1 MTMLVP
7 KTKKELMSMIEAQ
20 VVREGPAC
28 DLNHIDVSAITD
40 MSELFKNSP
49 FNGDISRWNVA
60 NVTNMSEMFMHSDF
74 NGDISKWNTSK
85 VKTMNWMFSYS
96 HFNGDIS
103 NWDVSKVQTMDF
115 LFLAC
120 RFEGDI
126 SRWDVSRVH
135 SMREMFYGGVFNGD
149 ISQWNVSNVQNMACM
164 FSNCEFR
171 GDISNWDT
179 SNVLTMA
186 EMFKESMF
194 HGDLSRWDVSCV
206 MDARGMFMERKSKTS
221 DVIQGIP
228 SWQLANDCRIDRM
241 IEDANESLPEHIA
254 QHRLFEYFRYD
265 SKEIEAYFQAHPEL
279 PVGRSHI
286 EWAVRYQC
294 PLSTNHQNVMANI
307 EQQCM
312 LGESLGIL
320 PKAMIPLIW
329 EQLQTTQDIY
339 QVPESI
345 FSHD

>member
-20 VVREGPAC
+20 VVREGPTC

-40 MSELFKNSP
+40 MSELFKTSM
-49 FNGDISRWNVA
+49 FQGDISKWNTA

-221 DVIQGIP
+221 DVIQGIS

-241 IEDANESLPEHIA
+241 IEDANEPLPQKIA
-254 QHRLFEYFRYD
+254 QHRLFEYFLYD
-265 SKEIEAYFQAHPEL
+265 VESIEAYFQEHPDL
-279 PVGRSHI
+279 PVGCSHI
-286 EWAVRYQC
+286 EWVVVCRR
-294 PLSTNHQNVMANI
+294 PLPTRHQEVMAEI
-307 EQQCM
+307 ERQRM

>member
-1 MTMLVP
+1 MQYIVIENREHLIRTI
-7 KTKKELMSMIEAQ
+7 EEHLMEQGA
-20 VVREGPAC
+20 AC
-28 DLNHIDVSAITD
+28 NLNHLDVSRVTD
-40 MSELFKNSP
+40 MGELFKGSP
-49 FNGDISRWNVA
+49 FHGDISQWDVSNVVSMRGMFQQSSFNGDISQWDVSNVK
-60 NVTNMSEMFMHSDF
+60 NMNF
-74 NGDISKWNTSK
+74 
-85 VKTMNWMFSYS
+85 MFSYS

-103 NWDVSKVQTMDF
+103 NWVVSMVQTMDF

-120 RFEGDI
+120 QFEGDL

-194 HGDLSRWDVSCV
+194 HGDLSRWDVSSV

-329 EQLQTTQDIY
+329 EQLQTKQAIHE
-339 QVPESI
+339 VPENI
-345 FSHD
+345 FFHD

>member
-7 KTKKELMSMIEAQ
+7 QTKKELMSMIEAQ
-20 VVREGPAC
+20 VVREGLTC

-40 MSELFKNSP
+40 MSELFKTSM
-49 FNGDISRWNVA
+49 FQGDISKWNTA

-135 SMREMFYGGVFNGD
+135 SMREMFYGGVFNGN

-194 HGDLSRWDVSCV
+194 HGDLSRWDVSSV
-206 MDARGMFMERKSKTS
+206 MDARGMFMERKLKTS

-228 SWQLANDCRIDRM
+228 SWQLANDCCIDRM
-241 IEDANESLPEHIA
+241 IEDANEPLPQQIA
-254 QHRLFEYFRYD
+254 QHRLFEYFLYD
-265 SKEIEAYFQAHPEL
+265 VESIEAYFQEHPDL
-279 PVGRSHI
+279 PVGCSHI
-286 EWAVRYQC
+286 EWAVVCRR
-294 PLSTNHQNVMANI
+294 PLPTRHQEVMAEI
-307 EQQCM
+307 ERQRM
-312 LGESLGIL
+312 LGESLGI
-320 PKAMIPLIW
+320 PSKEMIPLIW
-329 EQLQTTQDIY
+329 TQLQTKQAIHE
-339 QVPESI
+339 VPESI

>member
-7 KTKKELMSMIEAQ
+7 QTKKELMSMIEAQ
-20 VVREGPAC
+20 VVREGPTC

-40 MSELFKNSP
+40 MSELFKTSM
-49 FNGDISRWNVA
+49 FQGDISKWNTA
-60 NVTNMSEMFMHSDF
+60 NVTNMSEMFMHSNF

-194 HGDLSRWDVSCV
+194 HGDLSRWDVSSV

-241 IEDANESLPEHIA
+241 IEDANEPLPQQIA
-254 QHRLFEYFRYD
+254 QHRLFEYFLYD
-265 SKEIEAYFQAHPEL
+265 VESIEAYFQEHPDL
-279 PVGRSHI
+279 PVGCSHI
-286 EWAVRYQC
+286 EWAVVCRR
-294 PLSTNHQNVMANI
+294 PLPTRHQDVMAEI
-307 EQQCM
+307 ERQRM
-312 LGESLGIL
+312 LGESLGI
-320 PKAMIPLIW
+320 PYKEMIPLIW